1 VVDSGMEL
9 LTGEYRNTLDEKGRI
24 LFPAKLRS
32 ILTENILMITQG
44 LDGCLWLY
52 PPDEWKNFS
61 EKLMDN
67 ASPFNKNSRLVLRH
81 LIAPAQQSEFDKSGR
96 ISVPQSLRGYASLT
110 KECVILG
117 INKYIEIWDATK
129 YKEYLEETE
138 LSFREATESL
148 NEIVL

>member
-1 VVDSGMEL
+1 MEL

-24 LFPAKLRS
+24 LFPSKLRS

-61 EKLMDN
+61 EKLMEN

-96 ISVPQSLRGYASLT
+96 ISIPQSLRSYASLS

-117 INKYIEIWDATK
+117 INKYIEIWDVTK
-129 YKEYLEETE
+129 YNEYLEETE

-148 NEIVL
+148 NELVL